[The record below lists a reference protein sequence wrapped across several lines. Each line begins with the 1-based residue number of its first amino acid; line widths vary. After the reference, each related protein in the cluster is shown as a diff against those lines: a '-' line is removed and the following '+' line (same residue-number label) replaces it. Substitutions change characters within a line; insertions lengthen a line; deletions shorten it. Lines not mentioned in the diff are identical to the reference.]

1 VVAGLITEHLLRQGF
16 LPKKTNV
23 TS

>member
-16 LPKKTNV
+16 LPKKTKE